1 MDLKIC
7 WFNRHRS
14 VFLFVINLIELSL
27 ASRDAVVRLHAPIS
41 RTHALK
47 SVSIIGSI
55 DRLLDRSIVIDRLAD
70 PSIDRR

>member
-27 ASRDAVVRLHAPIS
+27 ASRDAVVRLHAPFS

-47 SVSIIGSI
+47 SVSI
-55 DRLLDRSIVIDRLAD
+55 DRLSDRSIDYRIDR
-70 PSIDRR
+70 SIDFSY